1 MPTDTLLFQL
11 TLVLALAVVS
21 HFVVRR
27 FKQPLIIGEIIVGI
41 LTALFTP
48 PLLKMVLVGIK
59 DEGKECRDPSWQP
72 SRMK

>member
-27 FKQPLIIGEIIVGI
+27 FKQPLIIE
-41 LTALFTP
+41 
-48 PLLKMVLVGIK
+48 K
-59 DEGKECRDPSWQP
+59 
-72 SRMK
+72 